1 MSTRT
6 SLGLDQENSRK
17 VGGKFLTFFLGNE
30 EYGIEILT
38 VREIIGLLP
47 VTAMPEMPAFVR
59 GLVNLRGK
67 VIPVV
72 ELRKKFGMEPVPDTE
87 QTCIIVVQTY
97 ETMLGVVVDQVSE
110 VLDIPVTD
118 VVDPPRLGDDMNAEY
133 LLGIGKNRGR
143 VSLLLDVKA
152 VFGPE
157 SLAALSQMA

>member
-6 SLGLDQENSRK
+6 SLELDKENSRN
-17 VGGKFLTFFLGNE
+17 VGGKFLTFLLGDE

-47 VTAMPEMPAFVR
+47 VTAVPEMPAYVR

-72 ELRKKFGMEPVPDTE
+72 ELRKKFGMEPVPDTD
-87 QTCIIVVQTY
+87 QTCIIVVHTHD
-97 ETMLGVVVDQVSE
+97 TMLGVVVDQVSE

-118 VVDPPRLGDDMNAEY
+118 VVDPPRLGDDMNAEF
-133 LLGIGKNRGR
+133 LLGIGKNQGR

-152 VFGPE
+152 VFGAE
-157 SLAALSQMA
+157 SLAALPQMA

>member
-1 MSTRT
+1 
-6 SLGLDQENSRK
+6 LDQENSRK

-87 QTCIIVVQTY
+87 QTCIIVVQTH

-110 VLDIPVTD
+110 VLNIPATD
-118 VVDPPRLGDDMNAEY
+118 VVDPPRVGDDMNAEY